1 MGPDPIQQLVQ
12 EDEKLAVGATVT
24 AHWVEDGCVRHGRGR
39 IIALQPRQVRVELQA
54 SLDPLRGSRSGRS
67 LELPRISDS
76 SCWSTERCV
85 RIVPRG

>member
-1 MGPDPIQQLVQ
+1 MGPDPIQELVQ
-12 EDEKLAVGATVT
+12 EDEKLTIGAAVT

-39 IIALQPRQVRVELQA
+39 ITALQPRRVRVELLGQTDFPR
-54 SLDPLRGSRSGRS
+54 SSRSGRS

-76 SCWSTERCV
+76 SCWSSEQCV